1 MSVFGDRFTNF
12 RSFISENASRMKEKV
27 SGLSSAMNEK
37 VAGLTSSKTVTE
49 NPNGTVTY
57 NEVVY
62 KPYPGGEFR
71 DYPPGPDGG
80 KYPEITYKMYFNR
93 NNKITVRT
101 DTNSIVENPPNHL
114 GMKSGGRRRRRGTR
128 KSKKSRKSRKSRRHK
143 K

>member
-1 MSVFGDRFTNF
+1 MSGFGERFANF
-12 RSFISENASRMKEKV
+12 RSFIS
-27 SGLSSAMNEK
+27 NEK
-37 VAGLTSSKTVTE
+37 LASLTSNKTVTE

-62 KPYPGGEFR
+62 KPYPGGEFK

-80 KYPEITYKMYFNR
+80 KYPEITYKMYFNG
-93 NNKITVRT
+93 NNKITVKT
-101 DTNSIVENPPNHL
+101 DTNSIVENPPNHR